1 MRVGLELAR
10 GAPCSYDIYI
20 SVSHLLSVS
29 IPDDLMAQ
37 FERQARER
45 GLTKSEL
52 AREALRRE
60 IDRDR
65 WAGVFRAGEQL
76 AERAGIGPEDVE
88 AIVDQV
94 RAEMAR
100 GH

>member
-1 MRVGLELAR
+1 M
-10 GAPCSYDIYI
+10 
-20 SVSHLLSVS
+20 SHLLSVS

-65 WAGVFRAGEQL
+65 WAGVLSAGERL
-76 AERAGIGPEDVE
+76 ADRAGIGPEDVE
-88 AIVDQV
+88 GVVDQV
-94 RAEMAR
+94 RAEMGR
-100 GH
+100 GN

>member
-1 MRVGLELAR
+1 M
-10 GAPCSYDIYI
+10 
-20 SVSHLLSVS
+20 SHLLSVS

-37 FERQARER
+37 FERQARAR

-60 IDRDR
+60 IDRGR
-65 WAGVFRAGEQL
+65 RAGAYRAGERL
-76 AERAGIGPEDVE
+76 ADRAGIGPEDVE

-94 RAEMAR
+94 RVEMAGGR
-100 GH
+100 

>member
-1 MRVGLELAR
+1 M
-10 GAPCSYDIYI
+10 
-20 SVSHLLSVS
+20 SHLLSVS

-37 FERQARER
+37 FERHARKR

-65 WAGVFRAGEQL
+65 WAGAYRAGERL
-76 AERAGIGPEDVE
+76 ADRAAIGPEDVE
-88 AIVDQV
+88 ALVDQV
-94 RAEMAR
+94 RAEMAGGR
-100 GH
+100 